1 MNYSTWIIVL
11 SLANVVA
18 LYSGFP
24 MGTKRAIVIVTTLG
38 LLFIGFIFRAIE
50 QRQRKKILEKKQ
62 AIKNAYSP
70 TIDQVAKEVAHDIHE
85 RVEDEIDQLSHQD
98 SSYHTYEK

>member
-11 SLANVVA
+11 SLANVIA
-18 LYSGFP
+18 IYSGFP
-24 MGTKRAIVIVTTLG
+24 MGTKKAIIIATTLG

-50 QRQRKKILEKKQ
+50 QRQRKKLLEKKQ

-70 TIDQVAKEVAHDIHE
+70 SIDQVAREVAHDIHE
-85 RVEDEIDQLSHQD
+85 RVESEIDQLSHQD
-98 SSYHTYEK
+98 QSYNHYEK

>member
-11 SLANVVA
+11 SLANVIA
-18 LYSGFP
+18 IYSGFP
-24 MGTKRAIVIVTTLG
+24 MGTKKAIIIATTLG

-50 QRQRKKILEKKQ
+50 QRQRKRLLEKRQ

-70 TIDQVAKEVAHDIHE
+70 SIDQAARGVDHDIHDQ
-85 RVEDEIDQLSHQD
+85 VESEIDNLSNQD
-98 SSYHTYEK
+98 QHSHHYEK